1 MNDMK
6 QYEINT
12 KPKYIICDDTP
23 DVWFKPEVVVEIF
36 GDEITV
42 SEKFLTLGYSM
53 RFPVFQKVRPE
64 KGPEDATTVEE
75 IRSLYDS
82 Q

>member
-1 MNDMK
+1 MK
-6 QYEINT
+6 FS
-12 KPKYIICDDTP
+12 KKSR
-23 DVWFKPEVVVEIF
+23 KEVIVEIF

-53 RFPVFQKVRPE
+53 RFPVFQRFRPE
-64 KGPEDATTVEE
+64 KGPEDITTVEE
-75 IRSLYDS
+75 IKNLYDS